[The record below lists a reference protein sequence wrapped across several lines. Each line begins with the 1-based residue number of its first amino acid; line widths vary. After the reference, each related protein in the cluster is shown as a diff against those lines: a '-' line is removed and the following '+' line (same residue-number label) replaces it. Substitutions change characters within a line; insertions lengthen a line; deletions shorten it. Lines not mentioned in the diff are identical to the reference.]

1 MRKSVLAA
9 AIVVVWACAGQTGH
23 VQPPPTSAGAG
34 AGQAQARPADAEAA
48 FARLEAAIR
57 ARIAREAPAEVAV
70 AVVDLATGQR
80 LGIGDTTTMHAASTM
95 KVPVLL
101 ELVRQAEAGRL
112 SLDARIPV
120 VNEFRS
126 IADGSTYTLSPEDD
140 SDVGLY
146 DAVGKE
152 LTLRELAR
160 RMIVRSSNLATN
172 NLISYVTPDSI
183 ARTLGRLGAQGM
195 RVLRGVEDGPAYAR
209 GMNNTTTAAA
219 FARVLEAIA
228 RCEEVSRAG
237 CEEMID
243 ILAAQEFNEMIP
255 AGLPAG
261 TRVAH
266 KTGWITRIHHDGGIV
281 FPPGRE
287 PYVLVVLTRGFDE
300 QERSARVGADI
311 SRMVWEAL
319 TGTTVLQAGADVPAS
334 PRRTARAAAEP
345 REYEPPVTVSA
356 AVAELLTL
364 HERHRLPAFAER
376 EFTHAEYWGA
386 VGPVV
391 DRAPNLTRE
400 EVGRSAEG
408 RPLYLVRFGSGPTTV
423 LLWSQMH
430 GDESTA
436 SMALADIF
444 SFFAAAPS
452 DPHVRQLA
460 ERLTVLFIPMLNPDG
475 AERFQRRNAQGID
488 VNRDA
493 RTLATPEG
501 RTLKAVRDR
510 YRPAFGFNLHDQNVR
525 TRVGTTDRLAAIAL
539 LAPPPDGTRRENDV
553 MRRAKLVA
561 SAIRTAIEPLVPGHI
576 ARYDDTFNPRAF
588 GDLMQSW
595 GTSTVLIESG
605 GWQDDPEKQYLRK
618 VNFVAILTALEAIA
632 TGAYEQAD
640 IAAYES
646 LLENGRAV
654 NDLLV
659 LGGTVVIPG
668 LPPYRADL
676 AINYDEP
683 LERRGGRII
692 EIGDLAE
699 LTARDTIDA
708 RGLFIHPSTSAL
720 EEGTGGARWIRV
732 GAVASFTLRR
742 GLEEG
747 SEVVRVVEEGVV
759 R

>member
-1 MRKSVLAA
+1 MRKTVLLAGIA
-9 AIVVVWACAGQTGH
+9 VAWSCAGPGGQ
-23 VQPPPTSAGAG
+23 VQPPSPPAGAG
-34 AGQAQARPADAEAA
+34 AARVQPGDPEAT
-48 FARLEAAIR
+48 FARLETELR
-57 ARIAREAPAEVAV
+57 ARIAQEAPAEVAV
-70 AVVDLATGQR
+70 ALVDLATGLR
-80 LGIGDTTTMHAASTM
+80 LGIGDTVTMHAASTM

-101 ELVRQAEAGRL
+101 ELIRQVEAGRL

-126 IADGSTYTLSPEDD
+126 IADGSTYALSPEDD
-140 SDVGLY
+140 SDTELY
-146 DAVGKE
+146 DAVGQE
-152 LTLRELAR
+152 RPIRELAR

-183 ARTLGRLGAQGM
+183 ARTLARLGAPGM

-255 AGLPAG
+255 AGLPPG

-287 PYVLVVLTRGFDE
+287 PYVLVVLTRGFDDK
-300 QERSARVGADI
+300 ERSARVGADI
-311 SRMVWEAL
+311 SRAVWEAL
-319 TGTTVLQAGADVPAS
+319 TATAVPRARADAAASPAAAARAGAG
-334 PRRTARAAAEP
+334 P
-345 REYEPPVTVSA
+345 REYEPPTTISQT
-356 AVAELLTL
+356 VAELLAL

-386 VGPVV
+386 VGPVI

-452 DPHVRQLA
+452 DPRVRQLE

-539 LAPPPDGTRRENDV
+539 LAPPPDGTRRETDV
-553 MRRAKLVA
+553 LRRAKLVA
-561 SAIRTAIEPLVPGHI
+561 AAIRNAIEPLVPGHI

-605 GWQDDPEKQYLRK
+605 GWRDDPEKQYLRK
-618 VNFVAILTALEAIA
+618 VNFVAILSALEAIA
-632 TGAYEQAD
+632 TGAYERVD

-654 NDLLV
+654 NDVLV

-692 EIGDLAE
+692 DIGDLAE

-708 RGLFIHPSTSAL
+708 TGLFIHPAASAL
-720 EEGTGGARWIRV
+720 ESAPGGGRWIRV
-732 GAVASFTLRR
+732 GAPASFTLRR
-742 GLEEG
+742 GVEEE
-747 SEVVRVVEEGVV
+747 SEAVRVVEDGVV